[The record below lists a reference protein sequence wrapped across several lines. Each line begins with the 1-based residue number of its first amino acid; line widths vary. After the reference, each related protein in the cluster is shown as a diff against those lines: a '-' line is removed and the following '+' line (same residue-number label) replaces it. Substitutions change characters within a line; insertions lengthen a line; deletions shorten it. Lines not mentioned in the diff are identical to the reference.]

1 MSTNSAESDLL
12 SQINSENLISDN
24 VEPTTSGKL
33 AETAKRHWVEESR
46 KVPVVAKIA
55 ERLQMPSNWNFAK
68 VPKLNEEIA
77 NNL

>member
-24 VEPTTSGKL
+24 VEPTTSGEL
-33 AETAKRHWVEESR
+33 AEAAKRHWVKESR

-55 ERLQMPSNWNFAK
+55 ERLKMPSNRNFAK

-77 NNL
+77 NNV